1 MRPRGVAGFRERRCG
16 FRVKMAAA
24 CRSSAWLPPGLLG
37 RLPAGAQL
45 LRVALCLL
53 CWAPAAVDA
62 VPELGLWTRTVNDVS
77 TMEGLR
83 RGAFQALRARAG

>member
-1 MRPRGVAGFRERRCG
+1 MRPRGVAEFREHRCG

-24 CRSSAWLPPGLLG
+24 CRSMASLLPGLLC
-37 RLPAGAQL
+37 RLPAGAQM

-53 CWAPAAVDA
+53 CWVPAAVDA

-77 TMEGLR
+77 
-83 RGAFQALRARAG
+83 AL

>member
-1 MRPRGVAGFRERRCG
+1 MRPRGVAGFRGRRCG

-24 CRSSAWLPPGLLG
+24 CRSAAYLRPSLLCP
-37 RLPAGAQL
+37 LPAGAQL

-53 CWAPAAVDA
+53 CWVPAAVDA

-77 TMEGLR
+77 
-83 RGAFQALRARAG
+83 AL

>member
-1 MRPRGVAGFRERRCG
+1 MRPRGVAGFQERRCG

-24 CRSSAWLPPGLLG
+24 CRSVAGLLPGLFC

-53 CWAPAAVDA
+53 CWVSAAVDA

-77 TMEGLR
+77 
-83 RGAFQALRARAG
+83 AL